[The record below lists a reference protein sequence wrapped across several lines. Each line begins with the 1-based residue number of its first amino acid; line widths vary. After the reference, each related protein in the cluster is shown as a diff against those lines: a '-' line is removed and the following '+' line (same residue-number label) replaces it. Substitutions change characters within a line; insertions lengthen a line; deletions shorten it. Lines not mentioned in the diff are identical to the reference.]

1 MNSEQKY
8 EIQFSGLAAG
18 VHDFE
23 WSLDSAFFE
32 ERSSEEILEAQLTS
46 KVNLD
51 KNNRMMTLLFNI
63 EGKVKV
69 ICDRCGDDLWLPL
82 TCNEELIARFAPD
95 TDLTG
100 DEVIYLGNSEYKL
113 DVSQYLFEF
122 VMLNIPAKKVHL
134 EGECNPEVESY
145 FQSEEPIEEEKE
157 KQDPR
162 WKALEKLKK

>member
-1 MNSEQKY
+1 MV
-8 EIQFSGLAAG
+8 AAY
-18 VHDFE
+18 VQWRAD
-23 WSLDSAFFE
+23 
-32 ERSSEEILEAQLTS
+32 RS
-46 KVNLD
+46 
-51 KNNRMMTLLFNI
+51 
-63 EGKVKV
+63 
-69 ICDRCGDDLWLPL
+69 IC
-82 TCNEELIARFAPD
+82 PD

-145 FQSEEPIEEEKE
+145 FQSEEPIKEEKE